1 MPRGTDIDRLIEEGL
16 QRYGSGDL
24 DGALVSWERALSL
37 DPENAQANSYVDY
50 VHTNYDL
57 LVEAKTEATDAP
69 PPLPIQ
75 ETPEYQIEVTPGALR
90 QSTPSIPRI
99 DTLDG
104 GWFMEEETH
113 ENPPAPEPT
122 DPGPPGISLPVSGEL
137 EMELQLDEGPA
148 PPQPDSSPGIS
159 FDDATR
165 EYANREAILA
175 PDPGKEDFAGGEQ
188 PTTEFRH
195 EETPTGFAV
204 EGTPVGFGSQLTD
217 VKQRDLGFV
226 RPQEAAPKAT
236 KDKPSSPMSIGHA
249 PTMELGAAGRAPAP
263 AKTGH
268 EQTAEIE
275 KPPPRPIT
283 RDMPP
288 ASRAPARDVTAVSQ
302 AEVMLS
308 HAQTRDLEIGKTTQR
323 IGSKSVPPATT
334 PADDLAIGQ
343 PTRDLGLR
351 PGGRPATQPPD
362 EDMPT
367 RESDVRAIRQEVA
380 ARGRAKASTRPP
392 TESTRHDIAL
402 PFDPIEQR
410 AAEILDEVDVEA
422 PAGETPEDRTRRR
435 LGALFERA
443 VAYHGLGDLEKAVVA
458 IDLALSED
466 PSTAL
471 AQKLI
476 HRNRDTI
483 MNVFQGYLGDLERQ
497 PQLARPLHELASAGI
512 NPRAAFLLSRIDG
525 TLSVDEILD
534 VSGMPRLEAYRYL
547 CQLFLKGILK

>member
-1 MPRGTDIDRLIEEGL
+1 MPRGSDIDRLIEEGL

-37 DPENAQANSYVDY
+37 DPDNAQANSYVDY

-57 LVEAKTEATDAP
+57 LTGAQPEATDAP
-69 PPLPIQ
+69 PPLPIH
-75 ETPEYQIEVTPGALR
+75 ETPEYEIEVAPGALR

-104 GWFMEEETH
+104 GWFTEEETH

-122 DPGPPGISLPVSGEL
+122 DPGPLEVSLAVSGEL
-137 EMELQLDEGPA
+137 ELELDDGPL
-148 PPQPDSSPGIS
+148 PPRAESTPGIN

-165 EYANREAILA
+165 EYASRETILA
-175 PDPGKEDFAGGEQ
+175 PEAGKEDFAGGEQ

-195 EETPTGFAV
+195 EQTPTEFAA
-204 EGTPVGFGSQLTD
+204 EGTPIGFGTQTTD

-226 RPQEAAPKAT
+226 RPQESERKPKDSVAPV
-236 KDKPSSPMSIGHA
+236 SIGTA
-249 PTMELGAAGRAPAP
+249 PTMELGSAGRPP

-283 RDMPP
+283 REMPP
-288 ASRAPARDVTAVSQ
+288 PTRAPARDVTAVSQ

-308 HAQTRDLEIGKTTQR
+308 HAQTRDLELGKTTQR
-323 IGSKSVPPATT
+323 IGSKSVPPANA
-334 PADDLAIGQ
+334 PSDDLAIGQ

-362 EDMPT
+362 EDAPT

-410 AAEILDEVDVEA
+410 AAEILDEVDVDA
-422 PAGETPEDRTRRR
+422 PPGEVAEDRTRRR
-435 LGALFERA
+435 LGALFDRA
-443 VAYHGLGDLEKAVVA
+443 IAYHGLGDLEKAVVA

-466 PSTAL
+466 PTTAL

-525 TLSVDEILD
+525 TLSIDEILD

-547 CQLFLKGILK
+547 CQLFLRGILK